1 MKLIVTDKQTIAED
15 TVSVRLEAVSGP
27 LEAVAPGAHVTLEV
41 NGLTRR
47 YTLTRGH
54 NAGDPY
60 EIQVLRSKDSH
71 GGSQWIHD
79 DLAVGDALEGLGVA
93 NDFPLSAVPAPSVFI
108 AGGIGITPFLSMA
121 EAVAAAG
128 RAFEVHH
135 SLLNILFIVIAYSV
149 YNSYYACYEDHNRL
163 GSQESVWRSDGSC
176 TTPACQ
182 HHPKRPTLGGG
193 DFG

>member
-1 MKLIVTDKQTIAED
+1 VQGKFLGSALVIAVIMFLGFSRNYYLRHWLGTRNLSLAAYLHGLIMTMWV
-15 TVSVRLEAVSGP
+15 
-27 LEAVAPGAHVTLEV
+27 
-41 NGLTRR
+41 
-47 YTLTRGH
+47 
-54 NAGDPY
+54 
-60 EIQVLRSKDSH
+60 
-71 GGSQWIHD
+71 
-79 DLAVGDALEGLGVA
+79 
-93 NDFPLSAVPAPSVFI
+93 
-108 AGGIGITPFLSMA
+108 PFLSMA

-182 HHPKRPTLGGG
+182 HHPERPTLGGG